1 MVSICTIHRI
11 FWLFFGSSLCIYPI
25 YGDEENA
32 EYAIADPATL
42 WDILK
47 DGTQEVIKQNHD
59 ELKNWQPY
67 GDVDDV

>member
-1 MVSICTIHRI
+1 MFTIHEI
-11 FWLFFGSSLCIYPI
+11 FLVIFVWNARLCQL
-25 YGDEENA
+25 YGDDVGS

-47 DGTQEVIKQNHD
+47 DGTQEVIKNNHD